1 MLQKQKSSLANDVL
15 GEEKFS
21 KSLSL
26 DDLRY
31 LLAG

>member
-1 MLQKQKSSLANDVL
+1 LQRQKKGLAEDVL

-21 KSLSL
+21 QSLSL

-31 LLAG
+31 LLAE